1 MLSTGPATAAFTP
14 LNEANSG
21 GTLLADGI
29 IHLYRT
35 NPDASVVD
43 DYVEEG
49 TMLAVL
55 AIPSW
60 MTISDFLTF
69 TSSAMEGFV
78 HIRIVRLVSVSLF
91 PAITD

>member
-1 MLSTGPATAAFTP
+1 MFCPGPATAAFIP
-14 LNEANSG
+14 LNEDNSG
-21 GTLLADGI
+21 GTLLSDGI
-29 IHLYRT
+29 IHLYKT
-35 NPDASVVD
+35 NPEARVVD
-43 DYVEEG
+43 DYVEDG

-69 TSSAMEGFV
+69 TSSAMDGFM
-78 HIRIVRLVSVSLF
+78 HIRIVRLVSLRLF